1 MSRHW
6 SRVIVGI
13 ASGLALVAAGCGDDG
28 PPTVLDDA
36 SWSAPREQLQDDYT
50 LRPWSADAFAA
61 TDMAFLPDGR
71 ALLITKGGWGGPGIG
86 EVVLLARDGTTVAPI
101 LQLPVCTDAER
112 GLLGIAIDP
121 HFQESRRFFV
131 YRTRATADCAKYSTI
146 DPGPGVERVENSLSS
161 FVFDE
166 AGVDPASEVVFLDH
180 LHAGQ
185 SSHNAGGLSFMP
197 DGTLVVGV
205 GEASTATSR
214 DLDLPYGK
222 VLRLDVS
229 KPGYGAADNPFFDPD
244 DPTSIRSLVYAS
256 GLRNPFRVA
265 ADPATGRVAV
275 SDVGTNVYEEVNLVV
290 AGADY
295 GFPEVEGPAS
305 DNGSSEPALWYT
317 HENGCN
323 SIIGGTWLP
332 AGWMGASSS
341 SSFAFS
347 DFGCGGVFVADFVGD
362 QVARVYEIAPR
373 IEYSLARV
381 LLGPDDA
388 LYLVG
393 VGPGNFQ
400 VQRLARDPLAR

>member
-1 MSRHW
+1 M
-6 SRVIVGI
+6 V
-13 ASGLALVAAGCGDDG
+13 LVVAGCADDG

-36 SWSAPREQLQDDYT
+36 TWSAPREQRQSDFT

-71 ALLITKGGWGGPGIG
+71 ALLITKGGWGGPGVG
-86 EVVLLARDGTTVAPI
+86 EVVLLAGDGTTVATI
-101 LQLPVCTDAER
+101 LQLAVCTDAER

-121 HFQESRRFFV
+121 RFAENHRFYL
-131 YRTRATADCAKYSTI
+131 YRTHATSDCATYPAI
-146 DPGPGVERVENSLSS
+146 DPDAGVERVENRLSS

-166 AGVDPASEVVFLDH
+166 AGVDPESEVVLLDH

-197 DGTLVVGV
+197 DGTLIVGV
-205 GEASTATSR
+205 GEAATALSR
-214 DLDLPYGK
+214 NLDMPYGK

-229 KPGYGAADNPFFDPD
+229 NPGSGAADNPFFDPD

-265 ADPATGRVAV
+265 ADPVSGRVAV
-275 SDVGTNVYEEVNLVV
+275 SDVGTNVYEEVNLLVP
-290 AGADY
+290 GSDY
-295 GFPEVEGPAS
+295 GFPDVEGPAS
-305 DNGSSEPALWYT
+305 DNGSREPALWYT
-317 HENGCN
+317 HEAGCN

-332 AGWMGASSS
+332 AGWVAAQSTSA
-341 SSFAFS
+341 FAFS

-362 QVARVYEIAPR
+362 RVARVYEIAPQ
-373 IEYSLARV
+373 IGYSLARV
-381 LLGPDDA
+381 LLGPDNA

-393 VGPGNFQ
+393 VGPGDFQ
-400 VQRLARDPLAR
+400 VQRLAHDPLAR